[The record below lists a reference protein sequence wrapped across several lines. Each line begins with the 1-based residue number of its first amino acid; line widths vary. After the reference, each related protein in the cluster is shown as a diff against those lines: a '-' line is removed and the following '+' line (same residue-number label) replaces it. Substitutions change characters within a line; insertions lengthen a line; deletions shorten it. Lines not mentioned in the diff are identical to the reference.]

1 MNNKF
6 VRIALSVLIIVFL
19 SFQIYSAT
27 FTSISTSSAIPFEY
41 TEGIDTTGI
50 IIRDETLIKNSQQGT
65 LHFAVSDGE
74 KIAKGGV
81 IAHIYDGDSASVN
94 ATKIEELKSQLKI
107 IEEIEG
113 YNNMMAVDL
122 NTVNAKI
129 SNYYNE
135 FAFNSSLGRYDNL
148 SESVSGLLT
157 MMTRKKVATGE
168 QTDFSS
174 LKASINAQITELSQ
188 NSGNIRG
195 SIKASV
201 AGYFV
206 SVVDNYEN
214 KLSTNDLAIYT
225 PDYFS
230 ELTEGEE
237 TQEVIG
243 KIVYDYKWYIAGIV
257 PINDSKFY
265 KIGDTVTLKTTTTSN
280 PRLTARVE
288 RVNLSPTGDNAV
300 IIFSCNEMSSEL
312 ATMRSGAIT
321 IIKNEYSGL
330 KVDSK
335 ALRVVDGKTGVYIV
349 SGLEAKFVEANIL
362 YSNDSYAICEIN
374 NSDSSKLRLY
384 DEVIVKGKNLYD
396 GKIIY

>member
-6 VRIALSVLIIVFL
+6 VKIGLSVLIIAFL
-19 SFQIYSAT
+19 LFQIYSAT
-27 FTSISTSSAIPFEY
+27 FSSISTTSAIPFEY

-50 IIRDETLIKNSQQGT
+50 IIRDETLVKNSEQGT
-65 LHFAVSDGE
+65 LHFAVVDGE

-81 IAHIYDGDSASVN
+81 IAHIYDGDSASAN
-94 ATKIEELKSQLKI
+94 ATKIEELKAQLKQ

-113 YNNMMAVDL
+113 YNNMLAVDL

-129 SNYYNE
+129 SNYYND
-135 FAFNSSLGRYDNL
+135 FAFNSALGKYDKLND
-148 SESVSGLLT
+148 SVSGLLT

-174 LKASINAQITELSQ
+174 LKDAINIQIDQLSQ
-188 NSGNIRG
+188 SSGNVKG
-195 SIKASV
+195 SIKATVS
-201 AGYFV
+201 GYFV
-206 SVVDNYEN
+206 SVVDNFED
-214 KLSTNDLAIYT
+214 KLSTKDLSVFT
-225 PDYFS
+225 PDYFN
-230 ELTEGEE
+230 ELTEGESSE
-237 TQEVIG
+237 DVIG
-243 KIVYDYKWYIAGIV
+243 KIVYDYEWYIACLV
-257 PINDSKFY
+257 LINDSKFY
-265 KIGDTVTLKTTTTSN
+265 KIGETVTLKTTTTSN
-280 PRLTARVE
+280 PRLTAKVE
-288 RVNLSPTGDNAV
+288 RVNLSPTGDDAV

-362 YSNDSYAICEIN
+362 YSNDSYAICELN

>member
-6 VRIALSVLIIVFL
+6 VKIGLSALIIAFL
-19 SFQIYSAT
+19 LFQIYSAI
-27 FTSISTSSAIPFEY
+27 FSSISTSSAIPFEY

-50 IIRDETLIKNSQQGT
+50 IIRDETLVKNSEQGT
-65 LHFAVSDGE
+65 LHFAVVDGE

-81 IAHIYDGDSASVN
+81 IAHIYDGDSASAN
-94 ATKIEELKSQLKI
+94 ATKIEELKAQLKK

-122 NTVNAKI
+122 STVNAKI
-129 SNYYNE
+129 SSYYND
-135 FAFNSSLGRYDNL
+135 FAFNSSLGRYDKL

-174 LKASINAQITELSQ
+174 LKDAINIQINQLSQ
-188 NSGNIRG
+188 SSGNVKG

-201 AGYFV
+201 SGYFV
-206 SVVDNYEN
+206 SVVDNFED
-214 KLSTNDLAIYT
+214 KLSTKDLSIFT
-225 PDYFS
+225 PDYFN
-230 ELTEGEE
+230 ELTAGEA
-237 TQEVIG
+237 TQNVIG
-243 KIVYDYKWYIAGIV
+243 KIVYDYKWYIAGLV

-265 KIGDTVTLKTTTTSN
+265 KIGETVTLKTTTTSN
-280 PRLTARVE
+280 PRLTAVVE
-288 RVNLSPTGDNAV
+288 KVNLSPTGDNAV

-312 ATMRSGAIT
+312 ATMRSGTIT

-362 YSNDSYAICEIN
+362 YSNDSYAICELN

>member
-6 VRIALSVLIIVFL
+6 IKIGLSALIIVFL
-19 SFQIYSAT
+19 LFQIYSAT
-27 FTSISTSSAIPFEY
+27 FSSISTASAIPFEY

-50 IIRDETLIKNSQQGT
+50 IIRDETLVKSSEQGT

-81 IAHIYDGDSASVN
+81 IAHIYDGDSASAN
-94 ATKIEELKSQLKI
+94 ATKIEELKAQLKK

-122 NTVNAKI
+122 STVNAKI
-129 SNYYNE
+129 SSYYND
-135 FAFNSSLGRYDNL
+135 FAFNSSLGRYDKL

-174 LKASINAQITELSQ
+174 LKDAINIQINQLSQ
-188 NSGNIRG
+188 SSGNVKG

-201 AGYFV
+201 SGYFV
-206 SVVDNYEN
+206 SVVDNYED
-214 KLSTNDLAIYT
+214 KLSTKDLSVFT
-225 PDYFS
+225 PDYFN
-230 ELTEGEE
+230 ELTAGED
-237 TQEVIG
+237 TQDVIG
-243 KIVYDYKWYIAGIV
+243 KIVYDYKWYIAGLV

-265 KIGDTVTLKTTTTSN
+265 KIGETVTLKTTTTSN
-280 PRLTARVE
+280 PRLTAKVE

-300 IIFSCNEMSSEL
+300 IIFSCSEMSSEL

-362 YSNDSYAICEIN
+362 YSNDSYAICELN